1 MILLPAIDIIGGRA
15 VRLDQGDYARRTDY
29 YPDPVDA
36 AKRWVDEGAV
46 ALHIVDLDGARTG
59 QPANLNSV
67 YRIVEALEI
76 PVELGG
82 GLRSDRTVADA
93 FSAGASTVILGTAAF
108 KDPAFLERMI
118 ADYGESVVVS
128 VDAREG
134 KVAAAGWLEDT
145 DLSLEAAFEELQE
158 QGVRRFVYSS
168 IEHDGMLG
176 GPDVEGAKRVDELI
190 DGGYVYSGGIS
201 SLADLESLGA
211 LGLEKLTGVIVGKAL
226 FEGRFTVE
234 QGQAA
239 LSAGPSTERESDSED
254 EG

>member
-59 QPANLNSV
+59 TPANLNSV
-67 YRIVEALEI
+67 YRIVEELDI

-82 GLRSDRTVADA
+82 GLRTDRTVADA
-93 FSAGASTVILGTAAF
+93 LSAGASTVILGTAAF
-108 KDPAFLERMI
+108 KDPAFLERMLS
-118 ADYGESVVVS
+118 AHGEQVLVS
-128 VDAREG
+128 VDARDG

-145 DLSLEAAFEELQE
+145 DLSLGAAFAELQD

-168 IEHDGMLG
+168 IEHDGMLS
-176 GPDVEGAKRVDELI
+176 GPDVEGAQRVDGLI
-190 DGGYVYSGGIS
+190 EGGFVYSGGIS

-211 LGLEKLTGVIVGKAL
+211 LGLSKLTGVIVGKAL

-239 LSAGPSTERESDSED
+239 LTSGGSGDPEERER
-254 EG
+254 

>member
-29 YPDPVDA
+29 YPDPLDA

-46 ALHIVDLDGARTG
+46 ALHVVDLDGARTG
-59 QPANLNSV
+59 KPANLNSV
-67 YRIVEALEI
+67 YRIVEELDI

-82 GLRSDRTVADA
+82 GLREDRTVADA
-93 FSAGASTVILGTAAF
+93 LSAGASTVILGTAAF
-108 KDPAFLERMI
+108 KDPAFLERMLSGFGDQI
-118 ADYGESVVVS
+118 MVS

-145 DLSLEAAFEELQE
+145 DLSVGAAFEELQN

-168 IEHDGMLG
+168 IEHDGMLS
-176 GPDVEGAKRVDELI
+176 GPDVDGAKRVDELVE
-190 DGGYVYSGGIS
+190 GAFVYSGGIS

-211 LGLEKLTGVIVGKAL
+211 LGLSKLSGVIVGKAL

-239 LSAGPSTERESDSED
+239 LLRGGTGDPEERER
-254 EG
+254 

>member
-36 AKRWVDEGAV
+36 AKRWVDEGAE
-46 ALHIVDLDGARTG
+46 ALHVIDLDGARTG

-82 GLRSDRTVADA
+82 GLRSDGAVSDA

-108 KDPAFLERMI
+108 KDPAFLGRMI
-118 ADYGESVVVS
+118 SHYGEQVVVS

-134 KVAAAGWLEDT
+134 KVAAAGWLEQT

-168 IEHDGMLG
+168 IEHDGMLA
-176 GPDVEGAKRVDELI
+176 GPDVEGAQRVDGLI
-190 DGGYVYSGGIS
+190 DGGFVYSGGIS
-201 SLADLESLGA
+201 SLEDLETLGA
-211 LGLEKLTGVIVGKAL
+211 LGLSRLTGVIVGKAL
-226 FEGRFTVE
+226 FEGRFSVE
-234 QGQAA
+234 AGQAA
-239 LSAGPSTERESDSED
+239 LSAGASPAQRPDEAER
-254 EG
+254 